1 MPINNNLFGVY
12 KSFLLSGNK
21 VVAQSVSRNRQMD
34 ASPVNYV
41 QGTPKARVMDIK
53 GVTETLTVQAPLF
66 VGSGS
71 SVDGRYIANTKIEE
85 ILNPQTAS
93 LPLLSSAQFQIGA
106 EEASVSLTLES
117 DGDPNNLAAFSIS
130 SNEIEELN
138 PDNGPTRLA
147 KFYDFRVQI
156 GKRKYFIMSAN
167 LTVTAQTDK
176 KYFFIPGDWDDYRGW
191 GNPEYGYPSIETN
204 PDITGTGS
212 TNIIIEREGGSA
224 IEFQP
229 GTQFPF
235 LGISGIQIAGSGQ
248 AAVLLEDLNSDGSF
262 TDADEAINLSLEPG
276 TTDMTLQDPGYS
288 RYENAQFRIEIFD
301 PAYYDAY
308 PAGMGWTSFLTPQ
321 IDTSKS
327 IVNTSNF
334 SLTPGVMTVD
344 FDFICWVK

>member
-21 VVAQSVSRNRQMD
+21 VVAQSVTRNRNMN

-41 QGTPKARVMDIK
+41 QGTPKARVMNIT
-53 GVTETLTVQAPLF
+53 GVEETLTVQAPLF

-71 SVDGRYIANTKIEE
+71 SVDGRFIANAKINE
-85 ILNPQTAS
+85 ILNPTTAQ
-93 LPLLSSAQFQIGA
+93 LPILQSANFQIGA
-106 EEASVSLTLES
+106 ENASVSLTLVN
-117 DGDPNNLAAFSIS
+117 DGDPNNTTAFSIS

-156 GKRKYFIMSAN
+156 GQRKYFIISAN
-167 LTVTAQTDK
+167 LNVTAQTDK
-176 KYFFIPGDWDDYRGW
+176 QYFFIPGDWNDYRGW
-191 GNPEYGYPSIETN
+191 GNPALGID
-204 PDITGTGS
+204 PDVTGTGS
-212 TNIIIEREGGSA
+212 TNITIQRAGGSG
-224 IEFQP
+224 ITFQP

-248 AAVLLEDLNSDGSF
+248 AAVLLEDLNSDGDFLS
-262 TDADEAINLSLEPG
+262 ADESINLSLTPG

-301 PAYYDAY
+301 PAYYDAF
-308 PAGMGWTSFLTPQ
+308 PAGSGWTSFLTSQ

-334 SLTPGVMTVD
+334 NLSPGLMTVD
-344 FDFICWVK
+344 FNFICWVK